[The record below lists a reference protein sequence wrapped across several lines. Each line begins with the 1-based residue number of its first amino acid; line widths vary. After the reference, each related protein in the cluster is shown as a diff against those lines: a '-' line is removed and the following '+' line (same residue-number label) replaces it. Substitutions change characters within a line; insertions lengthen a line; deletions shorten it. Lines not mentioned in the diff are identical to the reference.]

1 MQRTPKT
8 NTISHEGL
16 WTMANTNVA
25 VWGVLTEKPTQPN
38 SVHVVVNLL
47 SGIAR
52 FHPRGWW
59 PRFHNLYQLAPF
71 GTAEI
76 LDREISP
83 TNHPWLFG
91 EDAWIAVH
99 TELQNIILSD
109 PVCDEC
115 RSFIQEEWL
124 RKQR

>member
-1 MQRTPKT
+1 MPRTPKT
-8 NTISHEGL
+8 DTIPYEGL

-25 VWGVLTEKPTQPN
+25 VWGKITEKLTQPN

-47 SGIAR
+47 SGLVR

-59 PRFHNLYQLAPF
+59 PRFFNIHNLAPF

-83 TNHPWLFG
+83 TSHPWIFG
-91 EDAWIAVH
+91 EDAWLSVQS
-99 TELQNIILSD
+99 ELQHIWLPD
-109 PVCDEC
+109 PACDEC

-124 RKQR
+124 RRHR